1 MTELRSNT
9 NTEHRLPL
17 ILLWGGRKVT
27 EEERSVMME
36 ETEEERSDGVTC
48 CDVAALLHGLC
59 LTLSACAGPANT
71 LMSSPGKLGG
81 HTTTNTTIVHSTYHH
96 QSTVPYSTV
105 HTGILGGGGRG
116 QLGAHNRIVQK
127 IEKTPT

>member
-1 MTELRSNT
+1 MME
-9 NTEHRLPL
+9 E
-17 ILLWGGRKVT
+17 T
-27 EEERSVMME
+27 EEERSEVME
-36 ETEEERSDGVTC
+36 ETEEKRSEAMEERSDGVTC
-48 CDVAALLHGLC
+48 CDVAALLHAGLC